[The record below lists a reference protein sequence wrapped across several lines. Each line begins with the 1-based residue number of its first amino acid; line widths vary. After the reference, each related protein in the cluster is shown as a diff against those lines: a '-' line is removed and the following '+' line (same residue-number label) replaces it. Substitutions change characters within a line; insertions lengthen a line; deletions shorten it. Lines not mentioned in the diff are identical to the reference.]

1 MYKTSRLKKRNAY
14 FIIRKKSLKMA
25 MTIAIFFFMAGIDLA
40 GQVYGCK
47 DVHAINYDPA
57 VTINDGSCL
66 YEDVI
71 ADPVDSFVMIEI
83 VVETSGLIIWDDKI
97 WTHNDSDDNSLY
109 AIDPLNGSLIKSYQ
123 MEGLQNTDWEEISQ
137 DDNYIYIGD
146 TGNNR
151 NGNRTDL
158 KILRIDKNSILAGD
172 PQADTICFS
181 YSGQSDLSPTGANN
195 TDFDCEAFIVSSD
208 SIYLFTKQWKS
219 FKTAVYSIPKT
230 PGSYT
235 ARFVEEYDIQG
246 MITGS
251 VFLETKKLVVLCG
264 YDNTLQPFLW
274 LLYDFSKPFFF
285 SGNKRKIFISLPFHQ
300 VEGITTSD
308 GLKYYVSNESYVMEP
323 FIDIPPTLHI
333 FDLKPFM
340 TDYLES
346 LISEVPVTEPADY
359 YKIYPIPSD
368 HFLTVKSDLESL
380 PSSYEIIN
388 QLGLPVLTGS
398 FSESETVIDIS
409 RLPEGIYILN
419 MGKTRKQSFKVVRR

>member
-158 KILRIDKNSILAGD
+158 KILRIDKNSI
-172 PQADTICFS
+172 
-181 YSGQSDLSPTGANN
+181 
-195 TDFDCEAFIVSSD
+195 
-208 SIYLFTKQWKS
+208 
-219 FKTAVYSIPKT
+219 
-230 PGSYT
+230 
-235 ARFVEEYDIQG
+235 
-246 MITGS
+246 
-251 VFLETKKLVVLCG
+251 
-264 YDNTLQPFLW
+264 
-274 LLYDFSKPFFF
+274 
-285 SGNKRKIFISLPFHQ
+285 
-300 VEGITTSD
+300 
-308 GLKYYVSNESYVMEP
+308 
-323 FIDIPPTLHI
+323 
-333 FDLKPFM
+333 
-340 TDYLES
+340 
-346 LISEVPVTEPADY
+346 
-359 YKIYPIPSD
+359 
-368 HFLTVKSDLESL
+368 
-380 PSSYEIIN
+380 
-388 QLGLPVLTGS
+388 
-398 FSESETVIDIS
+398 
-409 RLPEGIYILN
+409 
-419 MGKTRKQSFKVVRR
+419 